1 MFVVSSFLL
10 FLPMPPIRLKSDFMI
25 TLMLELMTEL
35 ALMLFCSYS
44 IRDCTAVTNTF
55 KFMLMNFLFA

>member
-25 TLMLELMTEL
+25 TLMLELMKEL
-35 ALMLFCSYS
+35 AERTLMLLCSYS
-44 IRDCTAVTNTF
+44 I
-55 KFMLMNFLFA
+55 